1 MASKNYSNLTHSQ
14 QPPHFDNYTY
24 AYNPSNSKFNPT
36 MGIII
41 VALGSALIFVAFFTV
56 YVRRCAIANAEQDSS
71 NAAAGNPRS
80 STSRQPKGL
89 DKSVVESLP
98 VVHFKDLN
106 LQHVVDEKVDG
117 GHGKNENDDVHREC
131 AVCLSE
137 FETED
142 NLRLLPKCNHVFHL
156 ECIDVWFRSHS
167 TCPLCR
173 ASLVPTTDVQQVPDA
188 GPRLDQAESVVIE
201 PEQEREGDGGQGVLQ
216 VPFEVVV
223 VTIDGG
229 DVGES
234 AREQEQE
241 AAQLAV
247 PVAAPTRSGIATED
261 HDQKDTAW
269 FALFRNVQ
277 SFKKAARVML
287 HERAGTSP
295 PPGLLQQHS
304 LEAAQT
310 ISKTVRKSPS
320 PVNKPMQRS
329 ASLDGDGKSIKDFVS
344 SSNNLLSPRIESQLH
359 SVPAAASNLATMM
372 NLPTTSNPDFQQACS
387 SYSGLEFLRTGIS
400 LNSAEKAHLS
410 ESQQIRSNSE
420 HWVHIELDDAPGL
433 ESSCGVGPSSST
445 KPVQQQLFVSKSPII
460 SSRGTVETGRL
471 ERWSFLNLR
480 NSLSLQ
486 R

>member
-1 MASKNYSNLTHSQ
+1 MFDVSSNFQFGEEHFVKCVLLDLFVCCHPFSAAISICVCVLCLMASKNYSSSTHSQ
-14 QPPHFDNYTY
+14 QPPLFDSYTY

-56 YVRRCAIANAEQDSS
+56 YVRRCAIANAEQDLSS
-71 NAAAGNPRS
+71 AAAGNPTS
-80 STSRQPKGL
+80 STSRKPKGL

-106 LQHVVDEKVDG
+106 FQQVVDG

-142 NLRLLPKCNHVFHL
+142 SLRLLPKCNHVFHL

-173 ASLVPTTDVQQVPDA
+173 ASLVPTTDIQQVPDA
-188 GPRLDQAESVVIE
+188 GARLDQAESVVIE

-247 PVAAPTRSGIATED
+247 PVAAPTRSGIATEG
-261 HDQKDTAW
+261 KI
-269 FALFRNVQ
+269 RNQ
-277 SFKKAARVML
+277 WRG
-287 HERAGTSP
+287 GTSESFS
-295 PPGLLQQHS
+295 S
-304 LEAAQT
+304 LG
-310 ISKTVRKSPS
+310 S
-320 PVNKPMQRS
+320 RS
-329 ASLDGDGKSIKDFVS
+329 
-344 SSNNLLSPRIESQLH
+344 
-359 SVPAAASNLATMM
+359 LA
-372 NLPTTSNPDFQQACS
+372 
-387 SYSGLEFLRTGIS
+387 
-400 LNSAEKAHLS
+400 
-410 ESQQIRSNSE
+410 RS
-420 HWVHIELDDAPGL
+420 
-433 ESSCGVGPSSST
+433 
-445 KPVQQQLFVSKSPII
+445 
-460 SSRGTVETGRL
+460 
-471 ERWSFLNLR
+471 
-480 NSLSLQ
+480 
-486 R
+486 

>member
-1 MASKNYSNLTHSQ
+1 MASKNYSSLTHPQ
-14 QPPHFDNYTY
+14 QPPLSDKYTY

-56 YVRRCAIANAEQDSS
+56 YVRRCAIANAEQDLSS
-71 NAAAGNPRS
+71 AAAGNPTS

-106 LQHVVDEKVDG
+106 FQHVADEKVDG
-117 GHGKNENDDVHREC
+117 GHGKNEKDDVHREC

-142 NLRLLPKCNHVFHL
+142 SLRLLPKCNHVFHL

-188 GPRLDQAESVVIE
+188 GARLDQAESVVIE

-247 PVAAPTRSGIATED
+247 PVAAPTRSGVAREGKI
-261 HDQKDTAW
+261 
-269 FALFRNVQ
+269 RNQ
-277 SFKKAARVML
+277 WR
-287 HERAGTSP
+287 G
-295 PPGLLQQHS
+295 
-304 LEAAQT
+304 
-310 ISKTVRKSPS
+310 
-320 PVNKPMQRS
+320 
-329 ASLDGDGKSIKDFVS
+329 
-344 SSNNLLSPRIESQLH
+344 
-359 SVPAAASNLATMM
+359 
-372 NLPTTSNPDFQQACS
+372 
-387 SYSGLEFLRTGIS
+387 GIS
-400 LNSAEKAHLS
+400 E
-410 ESQQIRSNSE
+410 IF
-420 HWVHIELDDAPGL
+420 
-433 ESSCGVGPSSST
+433 SS
-445 KPVQQQLFVSKSPII
+445 
-460 SSRGTVETGRL
+460 
-471 ERWSFLNLR
+471 LR
-480 NSLSLQ
+480 SLSLA
-486 R
+486 RSLLKHVICAGEAVLRHNELLDDSLV